1 MGRLSDIEI
10 NCAVRR
16 ALVRHW
22 IDLGK
27 ISLRTTQGVVW
38 LSGVLT
44 KLPKVTPELT
54 PATITEMINDIRRT
68 SSVRRVQCSFTNW
81 TESGAAWTSN
91 SGKGTAHPGTPKTGS
106 SSSTIDLTGW
116 ENVAEKVE
124 DLMKAR
130 QPSA

>member
-1 MGRLSDIEI
+1 MNKLSDIEI

-38 LSGVLT
+38 LSGALT
-44 KLPKVTPELT
+44 KLPKVTSELT
-54 PATITEMINDIRRT
+54 PATIAEMINDIRRT
-68 SSVRRVQCSFTNW
+68 CSVRRVQCSFSNW
-81 TESGAAWTSN
+81 VEQAGGWILLTQKTAATTGS
-91 SGKGTAHPGTPKTGS
+91 AKTGS

-116 ENVAEKVE
+116 EDVPNKVATLTKQRE
-124 DLMKAR
+124 
-130 QPSA
+130 PSG